1 MASPKAKVL
10 VVGSGGIGTIAALNL
25 ELGGQVEVPSVLRS
39 NYEIVNTNGFTI
51 RSCEHGEIQNW
62 RPSKVLN
69 TVPIMSDSA
78 IDRQFDYIV
87 CCTRNIPDVTPT
99 VCDIIAPA
107 VTPSHTSIVL
117 IQNGLNIEKSLFHRF
132 PSNIVISGV
141 SRIDAHE
148 IAPGIIEQKQND
160 LLHIG
165 PFQNPNLSDEEQ
177 RLAAQRFVAIYSA
190 GGRTT
195 CLYKPDTGFDRWS
208 KLVYNASWNPICA
221 ITGLDTGELQKM
233 GRAMDTLVI
242 PAMKEVLEVAQAAGH
257 QLPEDIVYKTIQS
270 NPVEENIV
278 PSMQIDLKKG
288 NFIEHENIL
297 GEIVRE
303 ARNGRGVA
311 TPVLTVL
318 YEITTVLQWR
328 TQRRRGT

>member
-1 MASPKAKVL
+1 M
-10 VVGSGGIGTIAALNL
+10 
-25 ELGGQVEVPSVLRS
+25 
-39 NYEIVNTNGFTI
+39 
-51 RSCEHGEIQNW
+51 
-62 RPSKVLN
+62 N

-87 CCTRNIPDVTPT
+87 CCTKNIPDVTPT

-107 VTPSHTSIVL
+107 VTLSHTSIVL

-148 IAPGIIEQKQND
+148 ITPGIIEQKQND

-278 PSMQIDLKKG
+278 PSMQIDLKKVVYQC
-288 NFIEHENIL
+288 I
-297 GEIVRE
+297 IV
-303 ARNGRGVA
+303 GHYKTGS
-311 TPVLTVL
+311 
-318 YEITTVLQWR
+318 Y
-328 TQRRRGT
+328 